1 MNEEENIREESA
13 GQENAVGS
21 PLTETEQAEAETT
34 GTAAGGSAE
43 EESGNRKMAA
53 ARRSGK
59 KEAEEAFDKEIAA
72 YGVLD
77 GEGKPITTRRE
88 LSAFLRATGES
99 QLAAR
104 AKAAGKSVD
113 ELRTEEDE
121 RARGRRARQEEES
134 RVEREAR
141 AAEQVAEMQEAYP
154 KVDVKALLE
163 NESFVTF
170 CGSRLGKESL
180 LDLYED
186 YRKLVDENRRAE
198 NREEKKSRSTG
209 SGSGAESGG
218 ALNSREEKARQEWNR
233 RYPNMKMSAK
243 EWSEWNNK

>member
-1 MNEEENIREESA
+1 MNEEEYSRESA

-59 KEAEEAFDKEIAA
+59 REAEEAFDKEIAA

-77 GEGKPITTRRE
+77 GEGKPITTRKE

-99 QLAAR
+99 QLSAR

-113 ELRTEEDE
+113 EQRTEEDE
-121 RARGRRARQEEES
+121 RARGRKAKQEEDSRAERQE
-134 RVEREAR
+134 R
-141 AAEQVAEMQEAYP
+141 AAEQVAELREAYP
-154 KVDVKALLE
+154 KVDVISLLDDG
-163 NESFVTF
+163 NFKSF
-170 CGSRLGKESL
+170 CGSRFGKESL
-180 LDLYED
+180 LELYES
-186 YRKLVDENRRAE
+186 YQELVVENRKAE
-198 NREEKKSRSTG
+198 SREEKKSRSTG

-218 ALNSREEKARQEWNR
+218 ALSSREERDRQEWNR

-243 EWSEWNNK
+243 EWSEYNK